1 MATKKAEAPE
11 IFAAPLGCDEHRA
24 ERSGGEGSAR
34 PVVRDDDAATVP
46 MSVEAVAPPVTHP
59 DEPVDFE
66 RAYELNRLESAQLR
80 PRHTLTVT
88 AGVSSARMP

>member
-11 IFAAPLGCDEHRA
+11 IFAAPLGCGEHRA
-24 ERSGGEGSAR
+24 QRPGGKGR
-34 PVVRDDDAATVP
+34 TGPVIGDDDAAAIAMP
-46 MSVEAVAPPVTHP
+46 VEAVAPFVAYP

-66 RAYELNRLESAQLR
+66 RANELNRLESAQLR